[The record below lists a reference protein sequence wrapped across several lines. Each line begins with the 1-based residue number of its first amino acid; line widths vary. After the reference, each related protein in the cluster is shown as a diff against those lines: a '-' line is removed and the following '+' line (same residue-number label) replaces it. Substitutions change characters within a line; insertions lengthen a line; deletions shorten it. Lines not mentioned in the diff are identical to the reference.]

1 MASPRLFAS
10 THPASSVGTTG
21 SASVLSGAQ
30 ETGNTD
36 VARASTRQC
45 ETRPCPAPNSSPSA
59 SAKSCSSSLTAT
71 PIGKS
76 RTGCASPSA
85 QLNGTAPASGASS
98 ILLPARLSS
107 RSRSRT
113 TSPSQRRQSSDRVP
127 VTPAPHPRPNGGDL
141 ALASTQL
148 VRGSGPSLCCKG
160 GSEPDTRARVC
171 S

>member
-1 MASPRLFAS
+1 VASPRLFAS

-30 ETGNTD
+30 ETENTD

-45 ETRPCPAPNSSPSA
+45 ETRPCPAPNSSPSG
-59 SAKSCSSSLTAT
+59 SAKSCSCSLTVT

-127 VTPAPHPRPNGGDL
+127 VTPAPHPRPNGGDI

-160 GSEPDTRARVC
+160 GSEPDIRARVC